1 MMGKKCFFQLCLV
14 REERIWNNVDF
25 IWSHVLE
32 KSCFGHMFWRNH
44 ELWIHFV
51 GISWNIFNY
60 NICWFELW
68 TCCMVQREP
77 IIWWAGGRGCCL
89 LSLLLLS
96 LSNIHL
102 LLPSPPRETLS
113 INDCPRKWCSSSSAM
128 IGNVSGRNP
137 NCKIFF
143 KILELLCILTKP
155 KFFSN
160 KLTRTHVA
168 ILTHWHFVQ
177 FA

>member
-1 MMGKKCFFQLCLV
+1 
-14 REERIWNNVDF
+14 
-25 IWSHVLE
+25 
-32 KSCFGHMFWRNH
+32 
-44 ELWIHFV
+44 
-51 GISWNIFNY
+51 
-60 NICWFELW
+60 
-68 TCCMVQREP
+68 
-77 IIWWAGGRGCCL
+77 
-89 LSLLLLS
+89 
-96 LSNIHL
+96 
-102 LLPSPPRETLS
+102 
-113 INDCPRKWCSSSSAM
+113 M